1 MIFNIEKAKK
11 RKLPPFQIEQMKEA
25 NRNSEILKSCGIHE
39 FELSAIKDTVK
50 RAGVINWT
58 AAKSKCKKCGG
69 EVFALYAGG
78 YMDAVRQLEKLNK
91 EGREEPK

>member
-1 MIFNIEKAKK
+1 MIFDINRAKK
-11 RKLPPFQIEQMKEA
+11 KNVPPCKIEMMEKA
-25 NRNSEILKSCGIHE
+25 NRNSEVLKTCDLHE
-39 FELSAIKDTVK
+39 FELKDIKKAIKS
-50 RAGVINWT
+50 AGPAAWT
-58 AAKSKCKKCGG
+58 NAKCKCKKCGG